1 MLNWGMD
8 WGIGMN
14 KLTARFVDSIKE
26 PGKYYDVN
34 NLFLRV
40 YKAGSKNWVQ
50 RVTVNGKNQLVSLEI
65 DIVIGD
71 TVT

>member
-26 PGKYYDVN
+26 PGKYYDAKT
-34 NLFLRV
+34 F
-40 YKAGSKNWVQ
+40 S
-50 RVTVNGKNQLVSLEI
+50 
-65 DIVIGD
+65 
-71 TVT
+71 